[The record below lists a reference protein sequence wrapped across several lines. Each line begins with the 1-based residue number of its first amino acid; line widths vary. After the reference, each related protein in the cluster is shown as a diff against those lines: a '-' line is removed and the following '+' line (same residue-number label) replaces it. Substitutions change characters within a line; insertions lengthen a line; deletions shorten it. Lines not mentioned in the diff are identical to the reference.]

1 MDVLAHDAKG
11 SGLWLPCFQAHN
23 DVVPARIR
31 CLSNVGTAGVGLGM
45 GVAMST
51 PNDLQAV
58 SFRSQF
64 GTKMLL
70 GVNRVHHRAVC
81 DVGAGH
87 EPDDF

>member
-1 MDVLAHDAKG
+1 MDVLTHDAKG
-11 SGLWLPCFQAHN
+11 SGLRLPSFQTHN
-23 DVVPARIR
+23 DVVPARVR

-51 PNDLQAV
+51 PNDLKAV

-64 GTKMLL
+64 GTKMFL
-70 GVNRVHHRAVC
+70 GVNRVHHRAMG

-87 EPDDF
+87 KPDDF